1 MEILKGLL
9 ARIVGPIDPE
19 CPEETLNTI
28 LREGEGTRLNPFLR
42 ACQESQESLE
52 DKGVTI
58 FIGSLKLLHSMQ
70 DDVNKVVA
78 ILR

>member
-1 MEILKGLL
+1 M
-9 ARIVGPIDPE
+9 VGPLDPE
-19 CPEETLNTI
+19 HPEETLNTI

-42 ACQESQESLE
+42 ACQEWQDSLE

-58 FIGSLKLLHSMQ
+58 ITGSLKLLHAIEE
-70 DDVNKVVA
+70 DVNKVVA

>member
-1 MEILKGLL
+1 M
-9 ARIVGPIDPE
+9 VGPLDPE

-28 LREGEGTRLNPFLR
+28 LRGGEGTRLNPFLR
-42 ACQESQESLE
+42 AFQEWKDSLE

-58 FIGSLKLLHSMQ
+58 IIGSLKLLHAMQ
-70 DDVNKVVA
+70 EHVKKVVT